1 MGHRPTRQKLKKF
14 SKKSRKRRKSS
25 KKKQTKTLRKYSK
38 KRRIFHGGMRTVPQ
52 QILNC
57 HAHALSRCI
66 YRLFKE
72 LVRSK
77 LIDSEKENN
86 IDFNILLNDEHKS
99 LYHQYIKIHKLM
111 KFKEHFEVY
120 DVPDDKFNIA
130 NNIVDKVNEIISLY
144 DIIYTKKNNHVF
156 DVETI
161 YKLYGKLFSFNRSY
175 NDENNNIIE
184 NLKNSLIDDDKND
197 NTMKEKIDELLRK
210 LEAIQTNMK
219 GYETND
225 YDYFE
230 DTSRVTLFQTSNN
243 DFNNIITIYNTYNEK
258 NPLYIDKL
266 MYNDIIEIEKNQEN
280 IYNILLPIFTYDT
293 HILQFFP
300 SFYTNIES
308 IYTENDTIDNLN
320 TDDPNYKYRSH
331 RTDWYYTKEE
341 QNEII
346 EHPFFSSF
354 NNIKT
359 IDNDNDHKQLLKQQI
374 GNYIN
379 LMTFIPKR
387 YLIKKQHFKREKQ
400 DPIDNPIWITN
411 YIHHKKIYK
420 SSVESIF
427 GHEIKDENQ
436 KQQFH
441 AVAITT
447 DENNETGIIKD
458 DNNIFTVTFK
468 HSNSLKYG
476 YEGKDTIE
484 ITPSIYN
491 RIISYTIYEYTEEN
505 ENEKGDSTVEN
516 EGNEGSEKGDSTLTN
531 VGKLLEE
538 LKTFTQNK
546 DNNGEI
552 HGLQN
557 DIESLK
563 KEEKEIK
570 FIEELDNAAKE
581 SEMIQEIMEKYNGSL
596 SDKNEFL
603 QKNP

>member
-1 MGHRPTRQKLKKF
+1 MGHRPTRRKLKKF

-86 IDFNILLNDEHKS
+86 IDFNILLNKDHKDV
-99 LYHQYIKIHKLM
+99 YDQYVKIHKLM

-120 DVPDDKFNIA
+120 DVPNDKFQIA
-130 NNIVDKVNEIISLY
+130 DNIVNKVYEIISLY

-184 NLKNSLIDDDKND
+184 NLKNILIDDDKND

-230 DTSRVTLFQTSNN
+230 DMSRVTLFQTSNN
-243 DFNNIITIYNTYNEK
+243 DFNNIITIYNTYNEE
-258 NPLYIDKL
+258 NPYIDEL

-300 SFYTNIES
+300 SLYTNIES
-308 IYTENDTIDNLN
+308 IYTTNDTIDNLN
-320 TDDPNYKYRSH
+320 PDDPNYKYRSH
-331 RTDWYYTKEE
+331 RTYEYYTKEE
-341 QNEII
+341 QEKII

-359 IDNDNDHKQLLKQQI
+359 IDNDNDHKQLLNKQI

-379 LMTFIPKR
+379 LMKFIPEG
-387 YLIKKQHFKREKQ
+387 YLIKKQHFKIKIKKNTKE
-400 DPIDNPIWITN
+400 PIDNPIWITN

-420 SSVESIF
+420 SCVESIF

-531 VGKLLEE
+531 VGKLLKE
-538 LKTFTQNK
+538 LKTFTEK
-546 DNNGEI
+546 D
-552 HGLQN
+552 HGLQK

-563 KEEKEIK
+563 KEEEEEKIIK
-570 FIEELDNAAKE
+570 ELDDAAKN
-581 SEMIQEIMEKYNGSL
+581 SIVIQQAIKKIKGAL
-596 SDKNEFL
+596 SDK
-603 QKNP
+603 K

>member
-1 MGHRPTRQKLKKF
+1 MGQRPTRQKLKKF

-86 IDFNILLNDEHKS
+86 IDFNILLNDEHKR

-120 DVPDDKFNIA
+120 VVPNDKFKIA
-130 NNIVDKVNEIISLY
+130 NNIVDKVNEIIRLY

-184 NLKNSLIDDDKND
+184 NLKNSLVDDND
-197 NTMKEKIDELLRK
+197 DYDVYMKETINKLLRM
-210 LEAIQTNMK
+210 LDAIQTNMEY
-219 GYETND
+219 YEKDD
-225 YDYFE
+225 YNYFE
-230 DTSRVTLFQTSNN
+230 DMSRVTDFQNSNN
-243 DFNNIITIYNTYNEK
+243 NVLAIMNIYNTYNHEE
-258 NPLYIDKL
+258 PLYIDEL
-266 MYNDIIEIEKNQEN
+266 MYNKIIEIEKNQEN

-308 IYTENDTIDNLN
+308 IYTKNDTIDNLN

-331 RTDWYYTKEE
+331 TTDEYYTEDEKE
-341 QNEII
+341 EII

-359 IDNDNDHKQLLKQQI
+359 TDNDNDNDHKQLLNKQI
-374 GNYIN
+374 ENYIN
-379 LMTFIPKR
+379 LMKFIPEE
-387 YLIKKQHFKREKQ
+387 YLIKKQHFKIKINKNTKE
-400 DPIDNPIWITN
+400 PIDNPIWITN

-420 SSVESIF
+420 SCVESIF

-436 KQQFH
+436 KQQLH

-491 RIISYTIYEYTEEN
+491 RIISYTIYKYTEEN

-516 EGNEGSEKGDSTLTN
+516 EGSEKGDSTLTN
-531 VGKLLEE
+531 VGNLLNE
-538 LKTFTQNK
+538 LKTFTKNK

-581 SEMIQEIMEKYNGSL
+581 SGMIQQTIKKIKGAL
-596 SDKNEFL
+596 SDK
-603 QKNP
+603 K

>member
-1 MGHRPTRQKLKKF
+1 MGRRPTRRKLKKF

-25 KKKQTKTLRKYSK
+25 NKKQTKTLRKYSK

-86 IDFNILLNDEHKS
+86 IDFNILLNDEHKR

-120 DVPDDKFNIA
+120 DVPYDKFNIA
-130 NNIVDKVNEIISLY
+130 SNIVYKVNEIIRLY

-184 NLKNSLIDDDKND
+184 NLKNSLVDDDDND
-197 NTMKEKIDELLRK
+197 INMKKTIDELLRK
-210 LEAIQTNMK
+210 LDAIQTNMEY
-219 GYETND
+219 YEKDD
-225 YDYFE
+225 YNYFE
-230 DTSRVTLFQTSNN
+230 DMSRVTLFQTSNN
-243 DFNNIITIYNTYNEK
+243 DFNNIITIYNTYNEE
-258 NPLYIDKL
+258 NPLYIDEL
-266 MYNDIIEIEKNQEN
+266 MYNKIIEIEKNQEN

-308 IYTENDTIDNLN
+308 IYTKNDTIDNLN
-320 TDDPNYKYRSH
+320 PDDPNYKYRSH
-331 RTDWYYTKEE
+331 TTDKYYTEDEKE
-341 QNEII
+341 EII

-359 IDNDNDHKQLLKQQI
+359 TDNDNDNDHKQLLNKQI
-374 GNYIN
+374 ENYIN
-379 LMTFIPKR
+379 LMKFIPEG

-400 DPIDNPIWITN
+400 DQIDNPIWITN

-420 SSVESIF
+420 SRVESIF

-491 RIISYTIYEYTEEN
+491 RIISYTIYKYTEEN

-538 LKTFTQNK
+538 LKKITKSK
-546 DNNGEI
+546 DGEI
-552 HGLQN
+552 HDLQN

-563 KEEKEIK
+563 KEEEEEIIK
-570 FIEELDNAAKE
+570 ELDNAAKK
-581 SEMIQEIMEKYNGSL
+581 SGMIQTIMKKYKGAL
-596 SDKNEFL
+596 SDK
-603 QKNP
+603 K